1 MRLPCCRP
9 SYVLS
14 VMADLV
20 LVWRLSEDHVGR
32 LAYVLE
38 YCSYRE
44 LGMGVREHNAS
55 GNLAPNLKCF
65 NS

>member
-1 MRLPCCRP
+1 M
-9 SYVLS
+9 LS